1 MYLLAGLVAILGIT
15 TVEALPVQTPE
26 FASVYRRTGTIQ
38 HPQPNE
44 HSFLFH
50 GTTPLDAVK
59 VIQKPLLSKTH
70 GIGDLH
76 CNEKGGSEGGFYLT
90 DSAMAAAQFVC
101 WGDKKLGTDKKL
113 PPRVRIAHVLKFEWS
128 PPANIRSRVTTLQ
141 EQDPDNQEG
150 NDLCKDKDVLS
161 G

>member
-1 MYLLAGLVAILGIT
+1 
-15 TVEALPVQTPE
+15 
-26 FASVYRRTGTIQ
+26 
-38 HPQPNE
+38 
-44 HSFLFH
+44 
-50 GTTPLDAVK
+50 
-59 VIQKPLLSKTH
+59 
-70 GIGDLH
+70 
-76 CNEKGGSEGGFYLT
+76 
-90 DSAMAAAQFVC
+90 MAAAQFVC